1 MTKQNS
7 NMAAINFAEMNGHDS
22 AIRRLNYHESLWY
35 GRYVVGPFVSLLVLV
50 ATVYVSIPLCQN
62 QGNEGVLVNQQYMF
76 ILPFSAVAVG
86 FLLLYLIGDQDGD
99 GDMDKTDAFHVID
112 ENKDDMLD
120 TKEFVSASLN
130 LSGIIGSFVLV
141 QILLLAV
148 YAKYFSVQNTKIA
161 SKRKEVDADKAHY
174 EEKLQNIAVETERL
188 KEIAHREAANI
199 RRDAEQRVIHLQ
211 QAATEH
217 EARMLAIGALSCA
230 FCHERVATSINV
242 PCQHQILCDICASD
256 FRIKNKKDVCP
267 VEECGQPSILKKVKT
282 TFVNCSSCSYQW
294 ESMYEFKV
302 SSNCFHLL
310 CVPCMSFHVR
320 NSVGHQ
326 LNSIRDGGIKCPWKR
341 KIYAKVL
348 DVTST
353 LNGNGTTVLLILD
366 DEDQN
371 KDQNRNVSNISVGQH
386 MFLQKGNSIGPN
398 SIATVRSIEGVNIT
412 LDRIV
417 AREDVV
423 GNGKMVVFEQCCSAR
438 FKNDD
443 FLRLKRQ
450 SEVVAILSKNLPNT
464 TKGGET
470 KGGETKEGETKQGET
485 KHGETAGTERIPL
498 PDIQTNTIDHVV
510 ALLKQKKND
519 HEIRGELKKYLNI
532 KLPKQM
538 KILRQA
544 KDKLQKVQPKVIKKE
559 YGHDGTDRFT
569 SEFKPFSEKETINIG
584 VRFLLS
590 NIEGGHGVFCLN
602 NENCPLPLD
611 PLVGLN
617 PRPASLIEA
626 VDKSFSC
633 SNCSE
638 EMCRVCRIEGLPAK
652 WHKGETCAEAKA
664 SRKKSADA
672 DGLQIEAYS
681 KPCPNCNISGQH
693 FHGHKCHHI
702 SPDGGCPQCKTHY
715 CYGCAAYTVKGS
727 KMLGPRSAAGNGNC
741 RKNPQHATYCS
752 KDRLYD
758 NIDTS
763 NGWPLD
769 ARCGCA
775 ICPFCKP
782 GSRCDT
788 CPGDCVVC
796 RGLHPPGE
804 PVEGSELE
812 KLVKLAD
819 ELQRIKVL
827 NGGDGDGRTPIKR
840 SLNTQLAPNVQ
851 QIVEMG
857 FSSSRARRAL
867 QRHGDD
873 VHAAILWLLRQ

>member
-1 MTKQNS
+1 MTKKNS
-7 NMAAINFAEMNGHDS
+7 NMAAINFAAMNGHDS

-35 GRYVVGPFVSLLVLV
+35 GRYVVGPLVSLLVLA
-50 ATVYVSIPLCQN
+50 ATVYVSIPLCQGE
-62 QGNEGVLVNQQYMF
+62 GNSSIKENQQWMF
-76 ILPFSAVAVG
+76 IIPLSAVAVS

-99 GDMDKTDAFHVID
+99 GDTDKTDAFQAMD
-112 ENKDDMLD
+112 ENKDNTLD

-148 YAKYFSVQNTKIA
+148 YAKYFSVQNIKIA

-174 EEKLQNIAVETERL
+174 EKKLQNVAVETERL
-188 KEIAHREAANI
+188 KKVARGEAADI
-199 RRDAEQRVIHLQ
+199 RRDAEQRVLHLQ

-230 FCHERVATSINV
+230 FCHERVATSINI
-242 PCQHQILCDICASD
+242 PCQHQILCDICANE
-256 FRIKNKKDVCP
+256 FRIKNKKEVCP
-267 VEECGQPSILKKVKT
+267 VEECGQPSTLKKVQT
-282 TFVNCSSCSYQW
+282 TYVNCSSCSYQW

-302 SSNCFHLL
+302 SSDCYHLL

-320 NSVGHQ
+320 NSIGHH

-348 DVTST
+348 DVTS
-353 LNGNGTTVLLILD
+353 NGNGTVSLTLD
-366 DEDQN
+366 DTDA
-371 KDQNRNVSNISVGQH
+371 KDQHSHHQNSNVGSIEVGQD
-386 MFLQKGNSIGPN
+386 MFLQKGNSIEPN
-398 SIATVRSIEGVNIT
+398 LIATVRSIVEGTKIT

-423 GNGKMVVFEQCCSAR
+423 GSEKMVVFEQCCSAR

-450 SEVVAILSKNLPNT
+450 SEIVAILSKNLPKT
-464 TKGGET
+464 KGKETKGDEIKGGET
-470 KGGETKEGETKQGET
+470 KRGETKRDETTGT
-485 KHGETAGTERIPL
+485 KTNVPL
-498 PDIQTNTIDHVV
+498 PDIQTNSIDHVV
-510 ALLKQKKND
+510 ALLKQGKND
-519 HEIRGELKKYLNI
+519 TEIKKKLEKNLNI
-532 KLPKQM
+532 MSGRSLLREQV

-544 KDKLQKVQPKVIKKE
+544 KQKIRPKVVQKE

-569 SEFKPFSEKETINIG
+569 SEFKPFSEKETTNIEI
-584 VRFLLS
+584 RFLLS
-590 NIEGGHGVFCLN
+590 HIEGGHGVFCP

-626 VDKSFSC
+626 ADKSFSC
-633 SNCSE
+633 SNCSV
-638 EMCRVCRIEGLPAK
+638 EMCRVCRIEGVPAK
-652 WHKGETCAEAKA
+652 WHKGETCAAAEA

-672 DGLQIEAYS
+672 DGLRIQAYS
-681 KPCPNCNISGQH
+681 KPCPNCNVLGQH
-693 FHGHKCHHI
+693 FHGHHCHHI
-702 SPDGGCPQCKTHY
+702 SPGTGCPQCRTHY
-715 CYGCAAYTVKGS
+715 CYGCAAYTVQGRKII
-727 KMLGPRSAAGNGNC
+727 GPRSEDGSGNC
-741 RKNPQHATYCS
+741 QKNQRHTLYCNFLFL
-752 KDRLYD
+752 DN
-758 NIDTS
+758 NIDKS

-775 ICPFCKP
+775 ICPFCRP
-782 GSRCDT
+782 GIKCST
-788 CPGDCVVC
+788 CPGTCVVC

-827 NGGDGDGRTPIKR
+827 NGDSGGGGKQN
-840 SLNTQLAPNVQ
+840 NTQLAPNVQ
-851 QIVEMG
+851 TVVDMG
-857 FSSSRARRAL
+857 FSLPRARQAL
-867 QRHGDD
+867 RRHGDD
-873 VHAAILWLLRQ
+873 VHAAISWLLRQ